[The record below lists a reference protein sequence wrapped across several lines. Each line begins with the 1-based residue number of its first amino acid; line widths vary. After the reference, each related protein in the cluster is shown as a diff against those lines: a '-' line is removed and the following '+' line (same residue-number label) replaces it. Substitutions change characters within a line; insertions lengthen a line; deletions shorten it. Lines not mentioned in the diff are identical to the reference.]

1 MKKKSNTLKEDA
13 MSRNPNNWQGPFY
26 VNRKDPRILVPKS
39 NPKMGWTL
47 NFGNIW
53 SYIAIAAL
61 VVLFILVF

>member
-1 MKKKSNTLKEDA
+1 MKKKQDSSHEDA

-26 VNRKDPRILVPKS
+26 VNKKDPRILVPKS

-53 SYIAIAAL
+53 SYAAIAAL
-61 VVLFILVF
+61 VLIFAILF